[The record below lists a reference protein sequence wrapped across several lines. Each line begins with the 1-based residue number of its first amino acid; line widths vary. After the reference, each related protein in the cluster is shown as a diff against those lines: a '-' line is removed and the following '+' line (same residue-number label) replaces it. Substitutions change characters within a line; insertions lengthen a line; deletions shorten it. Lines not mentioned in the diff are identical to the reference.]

1 MKKTVKYLA
10 AAFLAGAVMLSGC
23 SKPEPPAQSGELRVI
38 TVNFPPYDFVKQIT
52 GGSVVP
58 EMLLKGGQD
67 AHTFEPTAKDIIKIN
82 EADIFIYTGGE
93 SDAWV
98 DTIADSIDSGV
109 RIVRMSDLVD
119 LIEEDHDDDEH
130 EHEHDDDHDHEEE
143 TEYDEHIWTS
153 PKNAIA
159 ISEGITDALCEAA
172 PENAQKYRDG
182 LTAYTAELNAL
193 SDELEAAAD
202 MLDKPLIF
210 GDRFPFKYMAHD
222 YGIDYLAAF
231 PGCST
236 DTEPSAAKMTELI
249 EAAKETDAKVI
260 YHIEF
265 STEKV
270 ADAIAEAVGAE
281 TRLMHSCHTLSDAD
295 LAAGETYISM
305 MHRNIEAMKE
315 SF

>member
-23 SKPEPPAQSGELRVI
+23 SKPEASAPSGELRVI

-52 GGSVVP
+52 GGEVVP

-67 AHTFEPTAKDIIKIN
+67 AHTFEPTAKDIIRIN
-82 EADIFIYTGGE
+82 EADIFIYNGGE

-98 DTIADSIDSGV
+98 ETIADSIDSGV
-109 RIVRMSDLVD
+109 RIVRMSDLVE
-119 LIEEDHDDDEH
+119 LIEEDHDEDG
-130 EHEHDDDHDHEEE
+130 HDHEEE

-153 PKNAIA
+153 PKNAVA
-159 ISEGITDALCEAA
+159 ISEGIAEVLCEAS
-172 PENAQKYRDG
+172 PENSQKYREG
-182 LTAYTAELNAL
+182 LEAYTAELNAL

-202 MLDKPLIF
+202 ELDKPLIF

-222 YGIDYLAAF
+222 YGIDYRAAF

-249 EAAKETDAKVI
+249 ETAKETDAKVI

-295 LAAGETYISM
+295 LSAGETYISIM
-305 MHRNIEAMKE
+305 RRNIEAMRE